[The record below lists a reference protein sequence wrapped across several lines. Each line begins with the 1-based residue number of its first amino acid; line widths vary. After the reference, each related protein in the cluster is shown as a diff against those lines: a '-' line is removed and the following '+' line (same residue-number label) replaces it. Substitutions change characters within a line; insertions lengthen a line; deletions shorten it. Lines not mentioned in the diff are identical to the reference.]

1 MNPES
6 NRRCFRC
13 LSHFSL
19 APWLKVVV
27 WDGSGIDRSHLQLKL
42 SSGKPDCLTP
52 VQARDPWRGHSNETI
67 TNTNPQID
75 RVQARPVLES

>member
-1 MNPES
+1 
-6 NRRCFRC
+6 
-13 LSHFSL
+13 
-19 APWLKVVV
+19 
-27 WDGSGIDRSHLQLKL
+27 LKL